1 MIKHLACIMDGNRRW
16 AKQRGKLSIDG
27 HKEGVETAK
36 RVVRFCLDNNIA
48 HLTLYTFS
56 LENFKRPELEKNYLF
71 DLIAMQ
77 AQWFISTSLQDG
89 VRIRFVGDRALFP
102 SSAAA
107 ACERI
112 ERETAQCNRLTVNV
126 LFCYGGQQE
135 ILAGVQSIAQEVKAG
150 SLSISDITTDL
161 FKKHLWMGDTPE
173 PEIII
178 RTGGHKRLSNYLL
191 FYAAYSELYF
201 LDCMWPDL
209 TIAQLQNVIT
219 SYNQTERNVGV

>member
-16 AKQRGKLSIDG
+16 AKQRGKLSVEG

-36 RVVRFCLDNNIA
+36 RVVQFCLDNNIA
-48 HLTLYTFS
+48 YLTLYTFS
-56 LENFKRPELEKNYLF
+56 LENFKRPEIEKNYLF
-71 DLIAMQ
+71 DLIASQ
-77 AQWFISTSLQDG
+77 AQWFIDTSVQDG
-89 VRIRFVGDRALFP
+89 VRIKFVGDRALFP

-112 ERETAQCNRLTVNV
+112 ERETAHAQRLIVNV

-135 ILAGVQSIAQEVKAG
+135 IIAGVKSIAQQVKDGALD
-150 SLSISDITTDL
+150 LSAIDMNL
-161 FKKHLWMGDTPE
+161 FKRHLWMGDTPE

-178 RTGGHKRLSNYLL
+178 RTGAHNRLSNFLL
-191 FYAAYSELYF
+191 FYAAYSEIYF

-209 TIAQLQNVIT
+209 TIAELQNVIT
-219 SYNQTERNVGV
+219 NYIQTERNVGV

>member
-1 MIKHLACIMDGNRRW
+1 MDGNRRW
-16 AKQRGKLSIDG
+16 AKQRGKLSIEG

-36 RVVRFCLDNNIA
+36 RVVRFCLDAKIT

-77 AQWFISTSLQDG
+77 AQWFISTAVSDG
-89 VRIRFVGDRALFP
+89 VRIRFVGDRTLFP
-102 SSAAA
+102 SSAAI

-112 ERETAQCNRLTVNV
+112 ERETTHGQRLTVHV

-135 ILAGVQSIAQEVKAG
+135 IIAGVKNIAQEVASG
-150 SLSISDITTDL
+150 ALRESDVTIDH
-161 FKKHLWMGDTPE
+161 FKKNLWLGDVPE
-173 PEIII
+173 PEIVI
-178 RTGGHKRLSNYLL
+178 RTGGHKRLSNFLL
-191 FYAAYSELYF
+191 FYAAYSEIYF

-209 TIAQLQNVIT
+209 TDAQLQNVIT
-219 SYNQTERNVGV
+219 SYTQSERNFGV

>member
-16 AKQRGKLSIDG
+16 AKQRGKLSIEG

-36 RVVRFCLDNNIA
+36 RVVRFCLDNGIA

-56 LENFKRPELEKNYLF
+56 LENFRRPEIEKNYLF

-77 AQWFISTSLQDG
+77 AQWFINTAVTDG
-89 VRIRFVGDRALFP
+89 VRIRFVGDRDLFP

-112 ERETAQCNRLTVNV
+112 EHETAHGNRLTVNV

-135 ILAGVQSIAQEVKAG
+135 IIAGVKKIAQGVKDG
-150 SLSISDITTDL
+150 VLDLSAIDINL
-161 FKKHLWMGDTPE
+161 LKQNLWLGDTPE
-173 PEIII
+173 PEIMI
-178 RTGGHKRLSNYLL
+178 RTGGHKRLSNFLL
-191 FYAAYSELYF
+191 FYAAYSEIYF

-209 TIAQLQNVIT
+209 TNEQLQNVIT
-219 SYNQTERNVGV
+219 NYIQSERNFGV